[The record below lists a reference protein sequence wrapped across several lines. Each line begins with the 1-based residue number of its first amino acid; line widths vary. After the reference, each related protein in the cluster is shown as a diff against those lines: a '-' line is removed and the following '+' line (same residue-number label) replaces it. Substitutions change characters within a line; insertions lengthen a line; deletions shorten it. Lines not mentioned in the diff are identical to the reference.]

1 MSRLRTQNPDPAP
14 ATPDAN
20 LSAEPPATASPP
32 SAPWQAPS
40 PASQSSAPPTPPPAW
55 PPAYPPA
62 APPGAPRKSSPNGGP
77 PAPTR
82 RTTWLLLGGW
92 AAVTLVIYLATD
104 AYRKPAEGKVLAHG
118 VLEIP
123 RDRDGHFRVGGAVN
137 GVPVQFMVDTGASI
151 ISITDKVAERA
162 QLPEGVPMQFQ
173 TANGV
178 REGTMRRAER
188 IEVGPFAVNNLRVG
202 TGYTG
207 ESDKDALLGQN
218 FLRYFDV
225 SMAGNTMVLRARETD

>member
-1 MSRLRTQNPDPAP
+1 MTPKPQPPKDAP
-14 ATPDAN
+14 
-20 LSAEPPATASPP
+20 EPK
-32 SAPWQAPS
+32 
-40 PASQSSAPPTPPPAW
+40 
-55 PPAYPPA
+55 
-62 APPGAPRKSSPNGGP
+62 PGVE
-77 PAPTR
+77 
-82 RTTWLLLGGW
+82 LGD
-92 AAVTLVIYLATD
+92 YLYVHHQGQPCT
-104 AYRKPAEGKVLAHG
+104 GKVLAHG

-123 RDRDGHFRVGGAVN
+123 RSSDGHFRVNGAVN

>member
-1 MSRLRTQNPDPAP
+1 M
-14 ATPDAN
+14 
-20 LSAEPPATASPP
+20 
-32 SAPWQAPS
+32 
-40 PASQSSAPPTPPPAW
+40 
-55 PPAYPPA
+55 
-62 APPGAPRKSSPNGGP
+62 
-77 PAPTR
+77 
-82 RTTWLLLGGW
+82 LLAGW
-92 AAVTLVIYLATD
+92 AAVTLVIYLATEM
-104 AYRKPAEGKVLAHG
+104 YRKPAEGKVLAHG

-178 REGTMRRAER
+178 REGTMRRADR
-188 IEVGPFAVNNLRVG
+188 IEVGPLTVNNLRVG

-218 FLRYFDV
+218 FLRYFEV
-225 SMAGNTMVLRARETD
+225 RMEGNTMLLKARPSSED

>member
-1 MSRLRTQNPDPAP
+1 MPRTHPATRSGPAP
-14 ATPDAN
+14 A
-20 LSAEPPATASPP
+20 S
-32 SAPWQAPS
+32 
-40 PASQSSAPPTPPPAW
+40 
-55 PPAYPPA
+55 
-62 APPGAPRKSSPNGGP
+62 K
-77 PAPTR
+77 
-82 RTTWLLLGGW
+82 RTTYILLAGWL
-92 AAVTLVIYLATD
+92 AVSLVIYLVTEV
-104 AYRKPAEGKVLAHG
+104 YRQPAEGKVLAHG

-123 RDRDGHFRVGGAVN
+123 RDRDGHFRVAGAVN

-188 IEVGPFAVNNLRVG
+188 IEVGPLAVNNLRVG

-218 FLRYFDV
+218 FLQHFDV
-225 SMAGNTMVLRARETD
+225 EMSRSQLVLRPR

>member
-1 MSRLRTQNPDPAP
+1 M
-14 ATPDAN
+14 
-20 LSAEPPATASPP
+20 
-32 SAPWQAPS
+32 
-40 PASQSSAPPTPPPAW
+40 
-55 PPAYPPA
+55 
-62 APPGAPRKSSPNGGP
+62 
-77 PAPTR
+77 
-82 RTTWLLLGGW
+82 
-92 AAVTLVIYLATD
+92 VVIYLATEV
-104 AYRKPAEGKVLAHG
+104 YRKPPEGKVMAHG

-123 RDRDGHFRVGGAVN
+123 RDRDGHFRVNGAVN

-188 IEVGPFAVNNLRVG
+188 IEVGPLTVNNLRVG
-202 TGYTG
+202 TGYTA
-207 ESDKDALLGQN
+207 ESEKDALLGQN

-225 SMAGNTMVLRARETD
+225 SMAGNTMRLKARESNEND

>member
-1 MSRLRTQNPDPAP
+1 MV
-14 ATPDAN
+14 
-20 LSAEPPATASPP
+20 
-32 SAPWQAPS
+32 
-40 PASQSSAPPTPPPAW
+40 
-55 PPAYPPA
+55 
-62 APPGAPRKSSPNGGP
+62 
-77 PAPTR
+77 
-82 RTTWLLLGGW
+82 
-92 AAVTLVIYLATD
+92 VTLVIYLATE

-188 IEVGPFAVNNLRVG
+188 IEVGPLAVNNLRVG

>member
-1 MSRLRTQNPDPAP
+1 M
-14 ATPDAN
+14 
-20 LSAEPPATASPP
+20 
-32 SAPWQAPS
+32 
-40 PASQSSAPPTPPPAW
+40 
-55 PPAYPPA
+55 
-62 APPGAPRKSSPNGGP
+62 
-77 PAPTR
+77 
-82 RTTWLLLGGW
+82 LLAGW
-92 AAVTLVIYLATD
+92 AAVTLVIYLATEM
-104 AYRKPAEGKVLAHG
+104 YRKPAEGKVLAHG

-225 SMAGNTMVLRARETD
+225 SMAGHTMVLRARETD